1 MINSGSSGNVSKV
14 TITIHINSWMHPQR
28 STLVYS
34 VHDGYR
40 KSKDCGVEWS
50 VTSWIRPSLLLVMSA
65 MQVKDLDELVKVV
78 EGRFPLVI
86 YDDGRIVTDHE
97 GDIDSPVES
106 HLIMIL
112 AM

>member
-1 MINSGSSGNVSKV
+1 
-14 TITIHINSWMHPQR
+14 
-28 STLVYS
+28 
-34 VHDGYR
+34 
-40 KSKDCGVEWS
+40 
-50 VTSWIRPSLLLVMSA
+50 MSA